1 MIELKKVVKEAE
13 PRENR
18 ERTVTDKYSI
28 ETSVAF
34 WKEYF
39 RSPRTKRRR
48 TKLTEAEKLQ
58 TMDRS
63 N

>member
-1 MIELKKVVKEAE
+1 MIEIKKVVKEVE

-18 ERTVTDKYSI
+18 EVTVTDKYSI

-34 WKEYF
+34 WREYF

-48 TKLTEAEKLQ
+48 TKLTEVEKVAGNG
-58 TMDRS
+58 S
-63 N
+63 I